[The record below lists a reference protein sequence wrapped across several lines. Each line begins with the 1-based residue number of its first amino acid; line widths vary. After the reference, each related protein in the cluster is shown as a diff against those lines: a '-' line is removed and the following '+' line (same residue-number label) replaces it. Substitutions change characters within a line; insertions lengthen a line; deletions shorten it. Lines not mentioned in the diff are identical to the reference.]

1 MKYKISFIKFFYI
14 LFFIFTIFNSF
25 NYDVFAHDIT
35 PKHILILNSYD
46 KCVKRSQYMIDSLI
60 PILKSSNECLDIT
73 VEYMDTKSFN
83 DCQCTENIYTF
94 YKKKF
99 LHKKFDLII
108 SIDDDSLNF
117 LTKHSNSLFPNT
129 PVVFTGAHYINESTL
144 KENPLFTGMIE
155 RPPLKETIDVA
166 LSLNKNTKNLIV
178 INDNSLKGLSLKKS
192 LDSIIP
198 IFKGKVNFIFLN
210 NVNLLHDKDFL
221 KKHHKNSSILLLS
234 GFTTNYSDYIFIDS
248 DTILSTK
255 YLNMPI
261 YSIWEMFLGHG
272 ILGGKMISREKE
284 AKVLGNTAIKILKG
298 ENPSNIPITNT
309 PIGNYK
315 FDYETI
321 TKFDI
326 PTTLLPYK
334 SSFINLKPLSYTIP
348 KILVLL
354 FVIFIIVLC
363 FLLSTSIY
371 EKHKTRTALI
381 ESEKRLRTLINSTPD
396 FICLKD
402 GDCRWLEVNR
412 ATINFFDLK
421 NIDWKNKTTAEL
433 IKSRNTHN
441 DRLEKYETFD
451 ILTLE
456 KKSMINY
463 QDEFILDDG
472 SKVILDIFKIPLFDS
487 NGNPSGLVTI
497 GHDLTPRIEAEES
510 KRLLDETISYHQLR
524 TKFFA
529 NISHELK
536 TPLNLILSAIQF
548 LQSKSDDDFLRTNF
562 NKYSDVIKDNSY
574 RMVRI
579 INNLLDITKIDTG
592 CFEFNLDNYN
602 IVEVVE
608 DICLF
613 SSSYI
618 NSKNLEF
625 VFDTDT
631 EEKIVACDPH
641 LIECII
647 LNLLSNAIKFTKP
660 GGKITV
666 NIYDKGDFVDISIK
680 DTGIG
685 ISKSH
690 QQIIFERF
698 FQIDKSLSRNQE
710 GSGVGLSLVKS
721 FVDLHNGSIK
731 LNSQI
736 DNGSEFLITLPV
748 THLKDKDIL
757 IYSDISPY
765 EFKSD
770 QLNIEFSDIY

>member
-1 MKYKISFIKFFYI
+1 
-14 LFFIFTIFNSF
+14 
-25 NYDVFAHDIT
+25 
-35 PKHILILNSYD
+35 
-46 KCVKRSQYMIDSLI
+46 MIDSLI